1 MIISASYKTD
11 IPAFYGE
18 WFMRRLRA
26 GWCRTVN
33 PYGRQVYTVNLRR
46 EADDEGR
53 EGVDGIVFWTKNVGP
68 FMPHL
73 AEVDER
79 GYPFVVQHS
88 INGYPRALE
97 SRVVDAS
104 RAVGSVR
111 EIAEGY
117 GSRAVVWRY
126 DPIVFTSLT
135 PLEWHMATFTRLA
148 EQLHG
153 AVREVVV
160 SVAQLYQKTQ
170 RNMDAAAA
178 AEGFDWTMHE
188 QQSEQEGRELIRE
201 LAKIAR
207 GHGIALKV
215 CAQERFLIPGLVE
228 EAHCIDAAWFGGAYK
243 RHGNRTECA
252 CSASR
257 DIGEYDT
264 CPHGCVY
271 CYAVQHREK
280 ALARYHRHNPDSE
293 FLFEPDFPT
302 IQVAP
307 RAPRT
312 KKAPASIENAA
323 PGRRQATSGG
333 TRRKRVRAEASAS
346 QPPLLLP

>member
-73 AEVDER
+73 AEIAER
-79 GYPFVVQHS
+79 GCPFVVQHS

-97 SRVVDAS
+97 SRVVDAA
-104 RAVGSVR
+104 RSVTCVR
-111 EIAEGY
+111 KIAERY
-117 GSRAVVWRY
+117 GSRAVIWRY
-126 DPIVFTSLT
+126 DPIIFTSLT
-135 PLEWHMATFTRLA
+135 PPEWHLATFTRLA
-148 EQLHG
+148 EQLQG
-153 AVREVVV
+153 AVAEVVV
-160 SVAQLYQKTQ
+160 SVAQIYQKSR
-170 RNMDAAAA
+170 RNMNTAAA
-178 AEGFDWTMHE
+178 AEGFDWTMHA
-188 QQSEQEGRELIRE
+188 QQSEQHGRELIRE
-201 LAKIAR
+201 LAEIAR
-207 GHGIALKV
+207 GQGIALTV
-215 CAQERFLIPGLVE
+215 CAQERFLIPGVVE

-243 RHGNRTECA
+243 RHGNRKECA

-280 ALARYHRHNPDSE
+280 ALARYRRHDPDGE
-293 FLFEPDFPT
+293 FLFAPDFPT

-312 KKAPASIENAA
+312 TTTTLTSTEDSA
-323 PGRRQATSGG
+323 PGRRRATSGS
-333 TRRKRVRAEASAS
+333 RHKRVGAKASAS
-346 QPPLLLP
+346 QPPLLP

>member
-18 WFMRRLRA
+18 WLMRRLRA
-26 GWCRTVN
+26 GWCKTIN
-33 PYGRQVYTVNLRR
+33 PYGRQVYSVNLRR

-53 EGVDGIVFWTKNVGP
+53 EGVDGIVFWTKNAGP

-73 AEVDER
+73 AEVHER

-97 SRVVDAS
+97 SRVVDDS
-104 RAVGSVR
+104 RSVACVR
-111 EIAEGY
+111 EIAERY
-117 GSRAVVWRY
+117 GPRAAIWRY

-135 PLEWHMATFTRLA
+135 PLEWHMETFARLA
-148 EQLHG
+148 ERLRG
-153 AVREVVV
+153 AVAEVVV
-160 SVAQLYQKTQ
+160 SVAQIYQKTQ
-170 RNMDAAAA
+170 RNLAAAAA

-188 QQSEQEGRELIRE
+188 QQSTQHGRALIRE
-201 LAKIAR
+201 LAEVAR

-228 EAHCIDAAWFGGAYK
+228 EAHCIDAAWFGGTYK
-243 RHGNRTECA
+243 RHGNRKECA

-280 ALARYHRHNPDSE
+280 ALARYRRHNPDSE

-307 RAPRT
+307 PAART
-312 KKAPASIENAA
+312 KKPPASASAA
-323 PGRRQATSGG
+323 TGRRQATSGS
-333 TRRKRVRAEASAS
+333 RRKRVRAEASAS
-346 QPPLLLP
+346 QPPLPLA